1 MKRRQPNS
9 NQKKIQRIYEV
20 ALAGITTALVFLLL
34 AISMIVK
41 YGSIGFFFFASLAL
55 VLPLY
60 KKYYFATIF
69 AYIAA
74 SLLCLAMPYD
84 IMSAMGFIFYFG
96 PISIASIIMYEK
108 KVKWYISYPIK
119 AIYMAGSIAF
129 LYFVAGN
136 IMVDF
141 NVIKSIPFWAIELI
155 GIVILLAMDI
165 AQTFIYRWFAP
176 IVGKVIRD
184 KKSAKN
190 TEEIDSQN
198 ETIQD
203 TENPFEGE
211 EKEDEKHD

>member
-9 NQKKIQRIYEV
+9 NQKRIQRIYEV

-41 YGSIGFFFFASLAL
+41 YGSIGFFFFAALAL

-96 PISIASIIMYEK
+96 PISITSIIMYEK
-108 KVKWYISYPIK
+108 KVKWIYCFWRIEEVGWRWEREKGQIGEKGGDLTMESRRKCPFGKESVHQSY
-119 AIYMAGSIAF
+119 
-129 LYFVAGN
+129 
-136 IMVDF
+136 
-141 NVIKSIPFWAIELI
+141 
-155 GIVILLAMDI
+155 
-165 AQTFIYRWFAP
+165 
-176 IVGKVIRD
+176 
-184 KKSAKN
+184 
-190 TEEIDSQN
+190 
-198 ETIQD
+198 
-203 TENPFEGE
+203 
-211 EKEDEKHD
+211 

>member
-9 NQKKIQRIYEV
+9 NQKRVQRIYEV
-20 ALAGITTALVFLLL
+20 ALAGVTTALVFLLL
-34 AISMIVK
+34 ALSMVVK

-55 VLPLY
+55 ILPLY

-84 IMSAMGFIFYFG
+84 IMSVMGFIFYFG

-108 KVKWYISYPIK
+108 KVKWFISYPIK
-119 AIYMAGSIAF
+119 AVYMAGSIAF

-136 IMVDF
+136 IMLNFKVMDA
-141 NVIKSIPFWAIELI
+141 IPFWAIELI
-155 GIVILLAMDI
+155 GIVVLLAMDI

-176 IVGKVIRD
+176 IVGKAIRD

-190 TEEIDSQN
+190 DEVLP
-198 ETIQD
+198 
-203 TENPFEGE
+203 TENEVEEENVNPFDGE
-211 EKEDEKHD
+211 DNEE

>member
-1 MKRRQPNS
+1 
-9 NQKKIQRIYEV
+9 
-20 ALAGITTALVFLLL
+20 
-34 AISMIVK
+34 
-41 YGSIGFFFFASLAL
+41 
-55 VLPLY
+55 
-60 KKYYFATIF
+60 
-69 AYIAA
+69 
-74 SLLCLAMPYD
+74 
-84 IMSAMGFIFYFG
+84 MGFIFYFG

-155 GIVILLAMDI
+155 DIVVLLAMDI

-184 KKSAKN
+184 KKSANN
-190 TEEIDSQN
+190 TEEIGAEKDIN
-198 ETIQD
+198 ID

-211 EKEDEKHD
+211 EKEDKIDD

>member
-9 NQKKIQRIYEV
+9 NQKRVQRIYEV
-20 ALAGITTALVFLLL
+20 ALAGVTTALVFLLL
-34 AISMIVK
+34 ALSMVVK

-55 VLPLY
+55 ILPLY

-84 IMSAMGFIFYFG
+84 IMSVMGFIFYFG

-108 KVKWYISYPIK
+108 KVKWFISYPIK
-119 AIYMAGSIAF
+119 AVYMAGSIAF

-136 IMVDF
+136 IMLNFKVMDA
-141 NVIKSIPFWAIELI
+141 IPFWAIELI
-155 GIVILLAMDI
+155 GIVVLLAMDI

-176 IVGKVIRD
+176 IVGKAIRD
-184 KKSAKN
+184 KKGAKN
-190 TEEIDSQN
+190 DEVLP
-198 ETIQD
+198 
-203 TENPFEGE
+203 TENEVEEENVNPFDGE
-211 EKEDEKHD
+211 DNEE